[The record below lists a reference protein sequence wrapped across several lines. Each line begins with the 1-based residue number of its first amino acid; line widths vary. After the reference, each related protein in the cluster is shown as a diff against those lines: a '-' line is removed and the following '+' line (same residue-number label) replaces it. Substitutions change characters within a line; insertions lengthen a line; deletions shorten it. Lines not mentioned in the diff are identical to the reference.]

1 MVIYPFIAII
11 KTNFFTDDEG
21 AIIVLVSLKRRNIL
35 VKHVKLSS
43 EIQVKSSELRFV
55 VTISRRDLL
64 KGASFGL
71 SAGLNMSITRAAGL
85 QARVFDVVIVGGGTA
100 GIPTAIF
107 AALSGANVL
116 VVEKT
121 SNLGG
126 TLLLSTG
133 QIAGSGT
140 IFQQR
145 AGIVDS
151 PDAHYDDIMRINRN
165 TSDQSLTR
173 LTVDNAGATINWLAD
188 HGFEILPGHPVTG
201 IGHDHFRIARY
212 LQGVNS
218 GISILQAF
226 LPTFQ
231 ALASKGKITVITESE
246 VVELVKGKSGEILGV
261 VVKDASNRLEDF
273 HAANT
278 VLASGGCAANAR
290 MFEELHGVPLYTQAA
305 YPASTGSG
313 ILLGLSAGGYL
324 WGREKYA
331 ALPGLIAS
339 ENRYPSPMQAW
350 APLNAKKRKPWEL
363 LVNSEGE
370 RFVQEDHPSVH
381 HLELEILRQKG
392 HRHWAIFDSNILE
405 NSPPMIPD
413 WNSARI
419 IREAQKND
427 MFCSAME
434 LSSLALR
441 AGLNP
446 RKLKSTVEIYNAQL
460 SSKSEDPFGRKFR
473 PAVIQKPPFYAIQM
487 QGWTLVSFAGLA
499 VNARL
504 EVVDPNGRPIPN
516 LFALG
521 EVIGAGATSGK
532 SYVNGMLV
540 TPAITFGRILGSSL
554 FRLA

>member
-1 MVIYPFIAII
+1 M
-11 KTNFFTDDEG
+11 
-21 AIIVLVSLKRRNIL
+21 
-35 VKHVKLSS
+35 
-43 EIQVKSSELRFV
+43 
-55 VTISRRDLL
+55 TISRRDLL
-64 KGASFGL
+64 IGTGFGL
-71 SAGLNMSITRAAGL
+71 AGGKSIKPFAAAPL
-85 QARVFDVVIVGGGTA
+85 QPRIFDAVVVGGGTA
-100 GIPTAIF
+100 GLPTAIF

-140 IFQQR
+140 VFQKR

-151 PDAHYDDIMRINRN
+151 PDAHYADIMRINRN
-165 TSDQSLTR
+165 TSERSLTR
-173 LTVDNAGATINWLAD
+173 LTVENAGATINWLAE

-201 IGHDHFRIARY
+201 IGHDHFSVARY

-231 ALASKGKITVITESE
+231 ALVDKGKISVLIESE
-246 VVELVKGKSGEILGV
+246 VIDLIQDKSGKILGV
-261 VVKDASNRLEDF
+261 TVKDTSNRIKDF
-273 HAANT
+273 RAHKT

-290 MFEELHGVPLYTQAA
+290 MFEELHDVPLYTQAA

-324 WGREKYA
+324 WGRDKYA

-339 ENRYPSPMQAW
+339 GNQYPSPMQAW
-350 APLNAKKRKPWEL
+350 APLNATKRKPWEV

-392 HRHWAIFDSNILE
+392 HRHWAIFDSYILE

-413 WNSARI
+413 WSSARI
-419 IREAQKND
+419 VREAQKNK
-427 MFCSAME
+427 MFCSATT
-434 LSSLALR
+434 LSSLAFQ

-446 RKLKSTVEIYNAQL
+446 LKLKKTVEIYNAQT
-460 SSKSEDPFGRKFR
+460 SSKSDDPFGRTFR

-499 VNARL
+499 VNERL
-504 EVVDPNGRPIPN
+504 EVVDRAGQPIPN

-521 EVIGAGATSGK
+521 EIIGAGATSGK

-540 TPAITFGRILGSSL
+540 TPAITFARVLGSSL
-554 FRLA
+554 FHLT

>member
-246 VVELVKGKSGEILGV
+246 VVSLSKV
-261 VVKDASNRLEDF
+261 NLERS
-273 HAANT
+273 
-278 VLASGGCAANAR
+278 LASLSR
-290 MFEELHGVPLYTQAA
+290 MRRIGWKTSMRLTRFLHQAVAQQMLACSRNFMACRYT
-305 YPASTGSG
+305 
-313 ILLGLSAGGYL
+313 
-324 WGREKYA
+324 
-331 ALPGLIAS
+331 
-339 ENRYPSPMQAW
+339 
-350 APLNAKKRKPWEL
+350 
-363 LVNSEGE
+363 
-370 RFVQEDHPSVH
+370 
-381 HLELEILRQKG
+381 
-392 HRHWAIFDSNILE
+392 
-405 NSPPMIPD
+405 
-413 WNSARI
+413 
-419 IREAQKND
+419 
-427 MFCSAME
+427 
-434 LSSLALR
+434 
-441 AGLNP
+441 
-446 RKLKSTVEIYNAQL
+446 LK
-460 SSKSEDPFGRKFR
+460 
-473 PAVIQKPPFYAIQM
+473 
-487 QGWTLVSFAGLA
+487 
-499 VNARL
+499 
-504 EVVDPNGRPIPN
+504 RPIQ
-516 LFALG
+516 LLQD
-521 EVIGAGATSGK
+521 
-532 SYVNGMLV
+532 
-540 TPAITFGRILGSSL
+540 LGSSWDYRPGDIYGAGKNML
-554 FRLA
+554 PCRDL

>member
-1 MVIYPFIAII
+1 
-11 KTNFFTDDEG
+11 
-21 AIIVLVSLKRRNIL
+21 
-35 VKHVKLSS
+35 
-43 EIQVKSSELRFV
+43 
-55 VTISRRDLL
+55 VTISRLDLL
-64 KGASFGL
+64 KGAGFGL
-71 SAGLNMSITRAAGL
+71 SAGLNMSPTRAAGS
-85 QARVFDVVIVGGGTA
+85 QARVFDVIVVGGGTA
-100 GIPTAIF
+100 DIPTAIF

-133 QIAGSGT
+133 QIAGSNT

-173 LTVDNAGATINWLAD
+173 LTGDNAGTTINWLAD
-188 HGFEILPGHPVTG
+188 HGFEILPGHSVTG
-201 IGHDHFRIARY
+201 IGHDQFRVARY
-212 LQGVNS
+212 LQVMNS

-246 VVELVKGKSGEILGV
+246 VVELAQGKSGRINGV

-273 HAANT
+273 HGTNT

-305 YPASTGSG
+305 FPASTGSG
-313 ILLGLSAGGYL
+313 ILLGLSAGGHL

-339 ENRYPSPMQAW
+339 ENRYPSPMQACT
-350 APLNAKKRKPWEL
+350 PLNAKKRKPWEL

-381 HLELEILRQKG
+381 HLELAILRKKKATGIGRYLTQTYSKIR
-392 HRHWAIFDSNILE
+392 HR
-405 NSPPMIPD
+405 
-413 WNSARI
+413 
-419 IREAQKND
+419 
-427 MFCSAME
+427 
-434 LSSLALR
+434 
-441 AGLNP
+441 
-446 RKLKSTVEIYNAQL
+446 
-460 SSKSEDPFGRKFR
+460 
-473 PAVIQKPPFYAIQM
+473 
-487 QGWTLVSFAGLA
+487 
-499 VNARL
+499 
-504 EVVDPNGRPIPN
+504 
-516 LFALG
+516 
-521 EVIGAGATSGK
+521 
-532 SYVNGMLV
+532 
-540 TPAITFGRILGSSL
+540 
-554 FRLA
+554 